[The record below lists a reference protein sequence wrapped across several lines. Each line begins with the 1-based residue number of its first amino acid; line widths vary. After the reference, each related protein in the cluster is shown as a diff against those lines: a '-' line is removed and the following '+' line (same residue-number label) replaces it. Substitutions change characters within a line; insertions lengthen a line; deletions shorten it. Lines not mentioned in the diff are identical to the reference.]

1 MKLID
6 EYQIWSRST
15 AIYPE
20 NEALQYL
27 ALGLCSEAG
36 EVAGKI
42 KKFIRDGGFSSEALE
57 KELSDVFWYLVRLAD
72 TLGVNSSEIL
82 SMNVKKLEDRKARDV
97 IRGSGDER

>member
-1 MKLID
+1 MNID
-6 EYQIWSRST
+6 DYTIWTRTT

-42 KKFIRDGGFSSEALE
+42 KKYIRDGGFSSEEIE
-57 KELSDVFWYLVRLAD
+57 KELSDVFWYLARLAD
-72 TLGVNSSEIL
+72 TLGVSCSEIL
-82 SMNVKKLEDRKARDV
+82 DVNVKKLEDRKARDV
-97 IRGSGDER
+97 LRGSGDNR